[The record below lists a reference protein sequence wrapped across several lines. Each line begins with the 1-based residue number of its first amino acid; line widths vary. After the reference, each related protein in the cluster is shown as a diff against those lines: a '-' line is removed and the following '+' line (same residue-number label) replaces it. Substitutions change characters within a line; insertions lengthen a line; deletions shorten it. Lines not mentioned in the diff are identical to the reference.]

1 MADQQPTSSAAA
13 QFLKELWQ
21 ETRKVSLGL
30 FKIMIPVVIVTKI
43 LATLGII
50 PYLGVAVSPVMRLV
64 GLPGELGL
72 VWATAMV
79 TNLYGGLAVYGTV
92 AAGLDL
98 SVAQITTLTTLMLF
112 AHGLPVELRI
122 AQKAGPRARFI
133 LPLRIG
139 TALAFGIIFS
149 HACRAAGILQ
159 QASTAL
165 WQPPPSQD
173 GWLNWGLGQFK
184 NLGTIFLIIL
194 VLVFVLKILARLG
207 VSRWLTRLLR
217 PLLRLMGMSEA
228 AAPITVVGMTLGLS
242 YGGGLI
248 IEESRSGR
256 LGRQDVLSSVALMSI
271 CHSLIE
277 DVLLM
282 MAVGGHQLGVL
293 WGRAVL
299 SIVIVAIVARVIARL
314 PEATIQRHFFR
325 APVPVIPVTCRNTGR
340 SCASSSRSAAP
351 SGTCRSGSSCSDPSS
366 THRWGR

>member
-1 MADQQPTSSAAA
+1 MTNRQTTPATTRASGTTR
-13 QFLKELWQ
+13 FLKELWQ
-21 ETRKVSLGL
+21 QTRKVSLGL
-30 FKIMIPVVIVTKI
+30 FKIMIPVMIVTKV
-43 LATLGII
+43 LAETGVI
-50 PYLGVAVSPVMRLV
+50 PYLGMAVSPVMRLV

-98 SVAQITTLTTLMLF
+98 SVAQVTTLTTLMLF

-122 AQKAGPRARFI
+122 AQKAVPRARFI

-139 TALAFGIIFS
+139 TALVFGILFS

-159 QASTAL
+159 QASAAL
-165 WQPPPSQD
+165 WQPEPARD
-173 GWLNWGLGQFK
+173 GWLDWGVAQLK

-194 VLVFVLKILARLG
+194 ILIFALKVLEELG
-207 VSRWLTRLLR
+207 VSRWLTRLLS

-282 MAVGGHQLGVL
+282 MAVGGHHLGVL
-293 WGRAVL
+293 WGRALL
-299 SIVIVAIVARVIARL
+299 SVAIVAVLTRIFARL

-325 APVPVIPVTCRNTGR
+325 APEPEPIPR
-340 SCASSSRSAAP
+340 
-351 SGTCRSGSSCSDPSS
+351 
-366 THRWGR
+366 